1 MSEFKPISE
10 KAIPGAL
17 AKAERYRL
25 LNEPREAES
34 ICRDILQID
43 PENQDAVVM
52 LMLALTDQFGHGYG
66 VDLASVRELLPKLRD
81 QYERTYYAGVI
92 LERWGKGLP
101 GIGAPN
107 SGMDDWLRQAMG
119 WYDEAEAIRPAG
131 NDDALL
137 RWNAC
142 ARMLQRST
150 DRSHPPA
157 AASAQTEEGFD
168 DECPML

>member
-1 MSEFKPISE
+1 MSVFKPISK

-34 ICRDILQID
+34 ICCDILQID
-43 PENQDAVVM
+43 PENQDALVM
-52 LMLALTDQFGHGYG
+52 LLLALTDQFGHGYG
-66 VDLASVRELLPKLRD
+66 VNLKSTQDLLPKLSD
-81 QYERTYYAGVI
+81 QYERAYYAGVI

-119 WYDEAEAIRPAG
+119 WYEKAEAIRPAG
-131 NDDALL
+131 NDDTIL

-142 ARMLQRST
+142 ARMRRRST
-150 DRSHPPA
+150 DRPSSPA
-157 AASAQTEEGFD
+157 ASSAQTDEGFD

>member
-1 MSEFKPISE
+1 MSVFKPISK

-34 ICRDILQID
+34 ICCDILQID
-43 PENQDAVVM
+43 PENHDALVM
-52 LMLALTDQFGHGYG
+52 LLLALTDQFGHGYG
-66 VDLASVRELLPKLRD
+66 VNLKSTQDLLPKLRD
-81 QYERTYYAGVI
+81 QYERAYYAGVI

-119 WYDEAEAIRPAG
+119 WYEKAEAIRPAG
-131 NDDALL
+131 NDDTIL

-142 ARMLQRST
+142 ARMRRRRLWS
-150 DRSHPPA
+150 SILA
-157 AASAQTEEGFD
+157 V
-168 DECPML
+168 